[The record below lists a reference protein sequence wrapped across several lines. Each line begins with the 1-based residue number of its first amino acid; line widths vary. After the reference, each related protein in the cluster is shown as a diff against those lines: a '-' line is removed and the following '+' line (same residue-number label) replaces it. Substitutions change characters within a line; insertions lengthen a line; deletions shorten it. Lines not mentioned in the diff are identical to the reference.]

1 MKMSVGLVAL
11 VLLAGCG
18 GGGDKST
25 EKDAKTAET
34 ATATQTATA
43 TETATEDASSGGD
56 TMSAAAWSK
65 KVEAICVKSE
75 AKAYKAGKQL
85 GQKSAA
91 AGDSKKELTYKVL
104 ALTSKLLGPWVDQI
118 DSLPKPEGKE
128 QQADQF
134 VTTMRDVGDLL
145 GQTSDAIKQDDAAN
159 GKKLVKQLA
168 TKTLAARSQA
178 RALDIEKCNP
188 APNGAGASA

>member
-1 MKMSVGLVAL
+1 MKMSGGLVVL

-18 GGGDKST
+18 GSGGDST
-25 EKDAKTAET
+25 EKDAKAADT

-43 TETATEDASSGGD
+43 TETATEEASGGGD

-65 KVEAICVKSE
+65 RVEAICVKSE
-75 AKAYKAGKQL
+75 AKAFKAGKKL

-91 AGDSKKELTYKVL
+91 DGDSKQELTYKVL
-104 ALTSKLLGPWVDQI
+104 ALTSKLLDPWVDQI
-118 DSLPKPEGKE
+118 DSLPKPEGRE
-128 QQADQF
+128 DDANTF
-134 VTTMRDVGDLL
+134 VSTMRDVGDLL
-145 GQTSDAIKQDDAAN
+145 GKTATAVKDNDAAN

-178 RALDIEKCNP
+178 KSLDIEKCNP
-188 APNGAGASA
+188 APNGVGSTS